1 MGIVKDVLQNLCA
14 YFSHNPKRI
23 EEFVEL
29 ADIVETRGSTNFEE
43 HQNPLYFKVAPT

>member
-1 MGIVKDVLQNLCA
+1 MGKVKDVLQNLCA

-23 EEFVEL
+23 QESVEL

-43 HQNPLYFKVAPT
+43 HQNPLEFNVAPT